1 MLLCS
6 LPMKSRGRLAH
17 DVFDAFA
24 TNVALVRDIMMT
36 QTAGHKM
43 AMLTLVTVVFSQ
55 LSKKTL
61 AKLLRDRVE
70 HIMGF
75 SECIDTIL
83 N

>member
-1 MLLCS
+1 M
-6 LPMKSRGRLAH
+6 P
-17 DVFDAFA
+17 
-24 TNVALVRDIMMT
+24 

-43 AMLTLVTVVFSQ
+43 AVLALVTVVFSQ

-61 AKLLRDRVE
+61 VKLLRDRVE

-75 SECIDTIL
+75 FRRIDTIL